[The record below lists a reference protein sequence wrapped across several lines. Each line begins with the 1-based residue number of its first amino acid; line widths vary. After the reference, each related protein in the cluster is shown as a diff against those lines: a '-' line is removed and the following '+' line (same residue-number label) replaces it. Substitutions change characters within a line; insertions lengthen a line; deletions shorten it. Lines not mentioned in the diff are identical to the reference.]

1 MDFSFSF
8 IFAEQSNTIDGCG
21 ACMPVAIVVDLQP
34 NIVLC
39 ESCPGL
45 FSLAQLFFLADG
57 ETLVPLYSNTG
68 SKSRKNT
75 GKHLIR
81 ELQWSFRRCS
91 D

>member
-21 ACMPVAIVVDLQP
+21 ACTPVAIVVDLQP

-45 FSLAQLFFLADG
+45 FSLAQLFFF
-57 ETLVPLYSNTG
+57 
-68 SKSRKNT
+68 SR
-75 GKHLIR
+75 
-81 ELQWSFRRCS
+81 RRNSCTS
-91 D
+91 LLEHRIEIKKKYR